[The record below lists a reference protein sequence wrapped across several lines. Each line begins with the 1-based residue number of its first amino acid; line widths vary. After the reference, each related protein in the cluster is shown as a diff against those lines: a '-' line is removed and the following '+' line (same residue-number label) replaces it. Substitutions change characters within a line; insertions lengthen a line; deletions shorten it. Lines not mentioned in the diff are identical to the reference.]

1 MTFSWDILFHPLH
14 LSSPLYWNK
23 PLIQRGK
30 KKRIRIDPSTQEKP
44 YLKAFQHFV
53 MNPKCWR
60 SERQLH
66 RERYPLERWPAP
78 RLPHPPP
85 HGRHPLVPGFHC
97 LFSLSPLS
105 ALLFN
110 SRNEFHTHPPR
121 ARCPVT
127 LPRRRF
133 MCQCPERS
141 GWRKTRSACP
151 RTCVSVR
158 ASWMDGGWMEWVDGQ
173 TVNQKGQPHGPR
185 EAGLQARAGGTLWDG
200 FPTVSRNSAS
210 FASRRPIPQNGFE
223 NCEIPRFLVFR
234 CFSVR
239 WSQLWLWQGYYRFH
253 WISQEARWTL
263 GGESVFLKFTLLPLL
278 CLHCP

>member
-14 LSSPLYWNK
+14 PSSPLYWNK

-53 MNPKCWR
+53 INPECWR

-66 RERYPLERWPAP
+66 RERYPLERWAAP
-78 RLPHPPP
+78 RFPHPPSR
-85 HGRHPLVPGFHC
+85 GRHPSVPGFHC
-97 LFSLSPLS
+97 LFSPSPLS

-151 RTCVSVR
+151 HTCVSVP
-158 ASWMDGGWMEWVDGQ
+158 ASWMDRGWMEWADGQ
-173 TVNQKGQPHGPR
+173 TVNQKGQLHGPR
-185 EAGLQARAGGTLWDG
+185 EAGLQARAGGTLWDS
-200 FPTVSRNSAS
+200 FPTVSRNSWHPSPPAAPS
-210 FASRRPIPQNGFE
+210 PKMALKTV
-223 NCEIPRFLVFR
+223 RFR
-234 CFSVR
+234 DSWCSVVSLCVDLNSDYDR
-239 WSQLWLWQGYYRFH
+239 GTTGSTESPKKQG
-253 WISQEARWTL
+253 EL
-263 GGESVFLKFTLLPLL
+263 LGESLSS
-278 CLHCP
+278 